1 VNYINASPPD
11 SNDPWETAYK
21 RFETPKQEIR
31 KFSRRLAELGVAKWP
46 RHAEIVELC
55 CGRGNGLHAL
65 SQLGFTRLAGV
76 DLSAS
81 LLAQYKGTATL
92 YVCDCRQLPFDT
104 QSKDIVI
111 VQGGLHHLEN
121 FPDDL
126 ERTLSETCRVLRD
139 DGICVVV
146 EPWLT
151 PFLSIVHGV
160 CRSKIARRVIPK
172 IDALATMIDHERE
185 TYDQWLSQPDII
197 LSLFERFFST
207 DLCSIK
213 WGKYTYIGHKRG
225 AR

>member
-1 VNYINASPPD
+1 MNQTSQPS
-11 SNDPWETAYK
+11 SNELWERAYA
-21 RFETPKQEIR
+21 RFETPTQEIR
-31 KFSRRLAELGVAKWP
+31 KFTRRLTKLGVANWS
-46 RHAEIVELC
+46 RNAEIVELC

-65 SQLGFTRLAGV
+65 SQLGFTKLAGV

-81 LLAQYKGTATL
+81 LVAQYKGSATL
-92 YVCDCRQLPFDT
+92 YVCDCRQLPFHN

-111 VQGGLHHLEN
+111 VQGGLHHLKN

-126 ERTLSETCRVLRD
+126 EKTLLETCRVLRD
-139 DGICVVV
+139 DGLCVVV

-151 PFLSIVHGV
+151 PFLGFIHAT
-160 CRSKIARRVIPK
+160 CRNKIARRLIPK
-172 IDALATMIDHERE
+172 IDALATMIDHEQE
-185 TYDQWLSQPDII
+185 TYDQWLSQPQMI
-197 LSLFERFFST
+197 LSLFERFFFT